1 MNIKSIT
8 ARARAGSL
16 EVEHLLKEARYPD
29 AALADALD
37 ALTAEQAWPS
47 VADTGDGK
55 LVVPLAAWAQV
66 VAAYARDGYPGL
78 LALAADPA
86 LADFVIGLLEEL
98 KTREALNTLMQAFG
112 DQLDSPEQD
121 MARAARIA
129 AALNLMLSFKPA
141 VPVEPA
147 QAGRLRAFLH
157 ALHACAESD
166 AQRAGAL
173 LALRGVGDE
182 HSADFAMAQRM
193 APPWQDVPGL
203 VARHIKKARRNAAA

>member
-1 MNIKSIT
+1 MSIKSIT
-8 ARARAGSL
+8 ARARAGTL

-37 ALTAEQAWPS
+37 ALAVELGWPS
-47 VADTGDGK
+47 VAGTGDGK

-86 LADFVIGLLEEL
+86 LADFVIGLLEES
-98 KTREALNTLMQAFG
+98 KTSEALDTLMRAFP
-112 DQLDSPEQD
+112 DQLETPGQD
-121 MARAARIA
+121 GARAARIA

-141 VPVEPA
+141 VPVAPA

-157 ALHACAESD
+157 ALHACAETD

-182 HSADFAMAQRM
+182 HSADFAMAQRL
-193 APPWQDVPGL
+193 APPWRDVPAL
-203 VARHIKKARRNAAA
+203 VARHIKKARRKASA